1 MEIAVENVRCLH
13 NAGNLRAFCDV
24 RLKTTEG
31 DWIIRGCRII
41 QQTEQKAWFSL
52 PVISWEN
59 GTGGICYKTVLEL
72 PAGLKSKIS
81 ESALEMYYEIP
92 NVKVDD
98 VRTGIRNRYD
108 AGFSAPTRRLA
119 NHLGGA
125 DGGADEY

>member
-1 MEIAVENVRCLH
+1 MFQMSISTTSGQVTRFFLQEVSSFA
-13 NAGNLRAFCDV
+13 NLLNKALDNI
-24 RLKTTEG
+24 KTFRRF
-31 DWIIRGCRII
+31 I
-41 QQTEQKAWFSL
+41 
-52 PVISWEN
+52 
-59 GTGGICYKTVLEL
+59 
-72 PAGLKSKIS
+72 